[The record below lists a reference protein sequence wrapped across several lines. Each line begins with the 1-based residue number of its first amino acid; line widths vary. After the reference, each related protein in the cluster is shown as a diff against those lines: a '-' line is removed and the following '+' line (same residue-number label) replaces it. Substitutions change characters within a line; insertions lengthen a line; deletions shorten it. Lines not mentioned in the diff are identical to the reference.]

1 MALISVPLLLGAAI
15 LATVLTAIRRLVSA
29 GAAVPG
35 PRLNVLSSLPLKY
48 HEFRGQRTRYVH
60 GLHRRYGSVVR
71 LAPNEV
77 AFASLPALKEIY
89 LSNGSGY
96 DKTEFYHLF
105 RQYGTPTMF
114 STLDKQT
121 HSRRRRILADRYANS
136 SVVKEDALQGLRARA
151 AHFTERAAA
160 APHGVLDTYIAL
172 HSYAFDGVTHHLFH
186 PHGSD
191 ALRDAAD
198 EAIMREV
205 SFDNSLA
212 RRLLEYYNR
221 PLERV
226 ADALGLLPPQRS
238 IPRAKQIVLDA
249 VDSSLAA
256 VGDSRAA
263 GDEHGDSK
271 AEGAAAA
278 TFTLLARLQDPSL
291 GLTRMQMAAE
301 CMDHMAAGIETTG
314 DVLCWLMWQLSLPA
328 SQAMQTRLYQELQG
342 ASPAPSSYDSLPYL
356 HAVLKEG
363 LRVFPS
369 IPMSLPR
376 YVPAGG
382 REVDGTWLPAGTIVS
397 CQPYTMHRF
406 DEAVFSRPDA
416 FDPERWLGADA
427 ELDAEMNRRFFAFS
441 NGGRGCLGRHLA
453 MAEMKLLL
461 RDVYSQFQT
470 VLAGTDG
477 KPPADMSMSD
487 QIISSRPKGQS
498 CLLKFIPREPAKESL

>member
-1 MALISVPLLLGAAI
+1 MALLSVPLLLGA
-15 LATVLTAIRRLVSA
+15 LLVATVVALVRRLVSA

-35 PRLNVLSSLPLKY
+35 PRLNLLSSLPLKY
-48 HEFRGQRTRYVH
+48 HEFRGQRTNYVH
-60 GLHRRYGSVVR
+60 DLHRRYGSVVR
-71 LAPNEV
+71 LGPNEV

-136 SVVKEDALQGLRARA
+136 NVVKEEALCGIR
-151 AHFTERAAA
+151 ERATRFTQLAA
-160 APHGVLDTYIAL
+160 TAPDHVLDTYIAL

-186 PHGSD
+186 PHGSN
-191 ALRDAAD
+191 ALCDAAD

-212 RRLLEYYNR
+212 RRLLEYYSP
-221 PLERV
+221 PLEKV

-249 VDSSLAA
+249 VDASLAA
-256 VGDSRAA
+256 VGDNRVGGDDLKVDGGMAA
-263 GDEHGDSK
+263 D
-271 AEGAAAA
+271 
-278 TFTLLARLQDPSL
+278 FTLLARMQDPAL

-314 DVLCWLMWQLSLPA
+314 DVLCWLMWQLSLPE
-328 SQAMQTRLYQELQG
+328 SKGMQERLHQELRDS
-342 ASPAPSSYDSLPYL
+342 AESAYDTLPYL

-363 LRVFPS
+363 LRMFPS

-382 REVDGTWLPAGTIVS
+382 RQIDGTWVPAGTIVS

-406 DEAVFSRPDA
+406 DEAIFPRPDT
-416 FDPERWLGADA
+416 FDPERWLGTDVEA
-427 ELDAEMNRRFFAFS
+427 DAEMNRRFFAFS

-470 VLAGTDG
+470 VLADTNGAA
-477 KPPADMSMSD
+477 PADMSMSD
-487 QIISSRPKGQS
+487 QIISSRPKDQT
-498 CLLKFIPREPAKESL
+498 CLLKFIPREAAKVRV

>member
-1 MALISVPLLLGAAI
+1 MALLSIPLLLSAVI
-15 LATVLTAIRRLVSA
+15 IATLITYVRRLVSKDA
-29 GAAVPG
+29 SVPG
-35 PRLNVLSSLPLKY
+35 PRLNLLTSLPLKY
-48 HEFRGQRTRYVH
+48 HEFRGQRTAYVH
-60 GLHRRYGSVVR
+60 ALHQQYGSVVR

-89 LSNGSGY
+89 MSNGSGY

-136 SVVKEDALQGLRARA
+136 NVVKEEALHGIR
-151 AHFTERAAA
+151 ERATRFTQLATS
-160 APHGVLDTYIAL
+160 APGQVLDTYIAL

-186 PHGSD
+186 PHGSN

-205 SFDNSLA
+205 SFDNSLV

-221 PLERV
+221 PLEKV

-249 VDSSLAA
+249 VDASLAA
-256 VGDSRAA
+256 ADDNRMGEGDLKIESAPAA
-263 GDEHGDSK
+263 N
-271 AEGAAAA
+271 
-278 TFTLLARLQDPSL
+278 FTLLARMQDPAL
-291 GLTRMQMAAE
+291 KLTRMQMAAE

-314 DVLCWLMWQLSLPA
+314 DVLCWLMWQLSLPEC
-328 SQAMQTRLYQELQG
+328 QAMQERLYHELKDS
-342 ASPAPSSYDSLPYL
+342 SPASYDSLPYL
-356 HAVLKEG
+356 QAVLKEG
-363 LRVFPS
+363 LRMFPS

-382 REVDGTWLPAGTIVS
+382 REVDGTWLPEGTIVS

-406 DEAVFSRPDA
+406 DETVFPQPDT
-416 FDPERWLGADA
+416 FNPDRWLGTTA
-427 ELDAEMNRRFFAFS
+427 EVDAEMNRRFFAFS

-470 VLAGTDG
+470 VLAETKDG

-487 QIISSRPKGQS
+487 QIISSRPKDQS
-498 CLLKFIPREPAKESL
+498 CLLKFIPREATKEVV